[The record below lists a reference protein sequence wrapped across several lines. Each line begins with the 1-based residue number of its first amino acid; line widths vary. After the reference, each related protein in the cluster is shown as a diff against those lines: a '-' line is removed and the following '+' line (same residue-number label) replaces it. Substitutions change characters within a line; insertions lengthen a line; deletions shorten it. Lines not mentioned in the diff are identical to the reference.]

1 MSGGQGS
8 GGQGSGG
15 DARPLQ
21 PDADPSKSANGK
33 KSKEDKGG
41 AGEVANMVDGIR
53 LEGVEVRNVK
63 SRSEVKDNSASEK
76 KAETDMLKK
85 LLLSNCIS
93 SAISHDSIMEN
104 KSCTGAH
111 FTRFTSTKVQQN

>member
-8 GGQGSGG
+8 GGQSSGG

-33 KSKEDKGG
+33 KSKADKGG
-41 AGEVANMVDGIR
+41 AGEAANMVDGMR
-53 LEGVEVRNVK
+53 LDGVEVRNVK
-63 SRSEVKDNSASEK
+63 SRSEVTDNSAAEK
-76 KAETDMLKK
+76 KTETDMLKK

-104 KSCTGAH
+104 KSCTGAP
-111 FTRFTSTKVQQN
+111 FTRFT